1 MKQIS
6 TLLVLSILL
15 IFQSCGED
23 KKTRSKD
30 GQTDTVISG
39 DNNTTHQPVQ
49 SSKGLVLTINADF
62 QKNDEL
68 IVFWKDKSV
77 GWFTDEKTIYGGSSD
92 IEGHQ
97 SIEFKFPENAIPND
111 LRIDVSNNKDQKE
124 IKINFIKIK
133 DENREFYVFGD
144 EIKKYFKLNEF
155 ISLDEKN
162 NTLYLSVKGDNYD
175 PYLTTTHDFILEL
188 EKVLNTTF

>member
-1 MKQIS
+1 MKHIS
-6 TLLVLSILL
+6 SLFVLSILL

-23 KKTRSKD
+23 KKPRTKER
-30 GQTDTVISG
+30 QTDTTIP
-39 DNNTTHQPVQ
+39 NENIITNQPTN
-49 SSKGLVLTINADF
+49 SSKGLILTINADF
-62 QKNDEL
+62 KKNDEL
-68 IVFWKDKSV
+68 IIFWKDKSI

-97 SIEFKFPENAIPND
+97 TIEFKFPENVIPND
-111 LRIDVSNNKDQKE
+111 LRIDISNNKDQKE

-144 EIKKYFKLNEF
+144 EITKYFKLNEF
-155 ISLDEKN
+155 ITLNEKN
-162 NTLYLSVKGDNYD
+162 NILILNPKGENYD

-188 EKVLNTTF
+188 QKVLNTTF

>member
-23 KKTRSKD
+23 KKPRSKD

-39 DNNTTHQPVQ
+39 DNNITHQPVQ

-162 NTLYLSVKGDNYD
+162 NTLYLSVNS
-175 PYLTTTHDFILEL
+175 
-188 EKVLNTTF
+188 